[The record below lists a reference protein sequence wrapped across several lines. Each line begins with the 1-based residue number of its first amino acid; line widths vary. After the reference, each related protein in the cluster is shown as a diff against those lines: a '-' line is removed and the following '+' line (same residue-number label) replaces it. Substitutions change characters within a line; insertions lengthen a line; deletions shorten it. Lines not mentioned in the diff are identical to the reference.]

1 MTYFLRALS
10 RQLLSPK
17 TSILG
22 LCRGAKI
29 RAHRLEIGPNR
40 FLAYRQ
46 VPGQKQPTIVFVP
59 GLHSYLHMQGMTAK
73 ALLRYVYVEFSF
85 MYTRLQKFYHT
96 TFYFDSSSVLRHF
109 IKKCHCHN
117 PPITTT
123 L

>member
-1 MTYFLRALS
+1 MTYFLRSLS

-17 TSILG
+17 TSILD

-73 ALLRYVYVEFSF
+73 ALLRYVHI
-85 MYTRLQKFYHT
+85 RLDFRFFVY
-96 TFYFDSSSVLRHF
+96 YEVLYC
-109 IKKCHCHN
+109 KS
-117 PPITTT
+117 ITVF
-123 L
+123 